1 MPKVTSL
8 GHIGLHC
15 NDFPTMFDF
24 YTRVLGFTV
33 TDKFPDRE
41 ACFLSARPAEE
52 HHELLLTSG
61 RTAPDDTKLLQQ
73 LSMHVDS
80 LEDLKAFHQ
89 VFLDEGVKEERII
102 THGNTASIYFR
113 GPGEQ
118 LPGGLLLDPRRL
130 PAALRAAHRPGAG
143 RRRPPAADR
152 GHPHGEREG
161 VGGFR
166 TDFPFHGMPGTIVR
180 DVRVRYALNVPART
194 RTFSV
199 APSRLLARQ

>member
-33 TDKFPDRE
+33 TDKFPDRD
-41 ACFLSARPAEE
+41 ACFLSARPTEE

-89 VFLDEGVKEERII
+89 LFQEEGVKEERII

-113 GPGEQ
+113 DPENNYLEVYYSIPVDFPQPFGQPIDLE
-118 LPGGLLLDPRRL
+118 LDDDALLQQIADI
-130 PAALRAAHRPGAG
+130 RAASGK
-143 RRRPPAADR
+143 
-152 GHPHGEREG
+152 
-161 VGGFR
+161 V
-166 TDFPFHGMPGTIVR
+166 
-180 DVRVRYALNVPART
+180 
-194 RTFSV
+194 
-199 APSRLLARQ
+199 

>member
-1 MPKVTSL
+1 M
-8 GHIGLHC
+8 
-15 NDFPTMFDF
+15 
-24 YTRVLGFTV
+24 
-33 TDKFPDRE
+33 TDKFPDRD

-113 GPGEQ
+113 DPENNYLEVYYSIPVDFPQPFGQPIDLE
-118 LPGGLLLDPRRL
+118 LDDDALLQQIADI
-130 PAALRAAHRPGAG
+130 RAASGK
-143 RRRPPAADR
+143 
-152 GHPHGEREG
+152 
-161 VGGFR
+161 V
-166 TDFPFHGMPGTIVR
+166 
-180 DVRVRYALNVPART
+180 
-194 RTFSV
+194 
-199 APSRLLARQ
+199 